1 MIWLLL
7 ACASPPADSGTPTC
21 ADLEQAHAR
30 MADVDDVQAALTA
43 VQAALYPELDGVR
56 VDLVSSESETD
67 FFVANLDLSTLED
80 APLSRTYR
88 VLQSTHALPRGV
100 PGDGVVAIL
109 AHELKHVLDYTT
121 MDTDALVDFAL
132 WYAEG
137 DIAAYERE
145 TDEAALERGCA
156 QGLKAY
162 RVWLYD
168 QVDADTRAAKERD
181 YYTPDEIDA
190 WVAAQ

>member
-7 ACASPPADSGTPTC
+7 ACTSAPVDTAPPTC
-21 ADLEQAHAR
+21 AELERTHGDLET
-30 MADVDDVQAALTA
+30 VDDIQVALTA
-43 VQAALYPELDGVR
+43 VQAALFPALDGVR

-80 APLSRTYR
+80 APMSRAYR
-88 VLQSTHALPRGV
+88 VLYSTHALPQDV

-109 AHELKHVLDYTT
+109 AHELKHVLDYTA
-121 MDTDALVDFAL
+121 MDTETLVDFAL

-156 QGLKAY
+156 AGLKAY

-168 QVDADTRAAKERD
+168 QVDDETRAAKERD

-190 WVAAQ
+190 WVAAH